1 MNERQKLTD
10 SNRWEFLQPE
20 QWGGDANTLTPRR
33 LSAFRNIDRW
43 PTVTNFPFKK

>member
-10 SNRWEFLQPE
+10 SNWWEFLPPE

-33 LSAFRNIDRW
+33 LSAFRNIDIQ
-43 PTVTNFPFKK
+43 PTVAYFPFKK